1 MARIASRPRAD
12 ERRFDQND
20 VEATSTGKQRKTST
34 NLKGKEAD
42 LPTASLVAP
51 SRSQS
56 DLDEVRFDGAVPGG
70 GAVFRSSCHH
80 HKFS

>member
-12 ERRFDQND
+12 ERRFDQNN
-20 VEATSTGKQRKTST
+20 VEATSTGKQRKTAT

-42 LPTASLVAP
+42 LQAASLVAP
-51 SRSQS
+51 SRRQRH
-56 DLDEVRFDGAVPGG
+56 LDEVCFNGAVPGG
-70 GAVFRSSCHH
+70 SAVFRSSGHH